1 MRCRVKQKKMRL
13 LMEIVGKIL
22 IDIFTN
28 DVLLVATFSWLI
40 SQVIKVILNAIITR
54 KFSIERLFGDGGMPS
69 GHSAT
74 VTSAAIMCGWMY
86 GFSSVYFGIACV
98 LAIIVMHDATGVRR
112 EAGKHAVA
120 INEMVETLNSKAE
133 GEEDDIHIAKLKEF
147 VGHTHRQVIVG
158 FILGVIIA
166 TVYCAIAGVPYADGV
181 TTISAIFN

>member
-1 MRCRVKQKKMRL
+1 
-13 LMEIVGKIL
+13 MEIIGKIFVG
-22 IDIFTN
+22 IFSN
-28 DVLLVATFSWLI
+28 NVLLVATFSWLI

-74 VTSAAIMCGWMY
+74 VTSAAVMCGWMY
-86 GFSSVYFGIACV
+86 GFDSVFFGIACV

-120 INEMVETLNSKAE
+120 INEMVESLNSMTE
-133 GEEDDIHIAKLKEF
+133 NEEDDIHIAKLKEF

-158 FILGVIIA
+158 SILGLIIA
-166 TVYCAIAGVPYADGV
+166 ICY
-181 TTISAIFN
+181 SAIVGIPYCDGATVASLFA